1 MNNQDFHIHIIKL
14 FQRRKQTLKETKE
27 YIKHIGLTSNVRSID
42 DTIGYLIKN
51 NIHIQYRGIL

>member
-1 MNNQDFHIHIIKL
+1 MIKL
-14 FQRRKQTLKETKE
+14 FQRRKETLKETKE

-51 NIHIQYRGIL
+51 NIHIKYRGIV

>member
-1 MNNQDFHIHIIKL
+1 MIRLFQR
-14 FQRRKQTLKETKE
+14 FQRRKEALKETKK

-51 NIHIQYRGIL
+51 NIHTKYGGIR